1 MIPTFRGL
9 KPTAKI
15 TCSLRDLIAQPE
27 GQGGFQGLIEKLQ
40 NSVDKD
46 TGRIY
51 VSQDDVERIKDY
63 HNKYGGGGFQG
74 RLAQIFGSHID
85 FNA

>member
-1 MIPTFRGL
+1 MPFFALTPDQLEVLNI
-9 KPTAKI
+9 K
-15 TCSLRDLIAQPE
+15 PE

-40 NSVDKD
+40 NNVDKN

-51 VSQDDVERIKDY
+51 VSQDDVVRIKDY

-74 RLAQIFGSHID
+74 RLIQIFGSHID
-85 FNA
+85 FDA

>member
-1 MIPTFRGL
+1 MPFF
-9 KPTAKI
+9 
-15 TCSLRDLIAQPE
+15 DLTPDELATLNIKPE
-27 GQGGFQGLIEKLQ
+27 GQGGFQGLLEKLQ

-51 VSQDDVERIKDY
+51 VSQDDVARIKDY

-74 RLAQIFGSHID
+74 RLVHIFGSHID
-85 FNA
+85 FNN

>member
-1 MIPTFRGL
+1 MPFF
-9 KPTAKI
+9 
-15 TCSLRDLIAQPE
+15 DLMSNELEVLNIRPE

-51 VSQDDVERIKDY
+51 VSQDDVARIKDY

-74 RLAQIFGSHID
+74 RLIQIFGRHID
-85 FNA
+85 FDA

>member
-1 MIPTFRGL
+1 MPFFNL
-9 KPTAKI
+9 TAEQLEILNIK
-15 TCSLRDLIAQPE
+15 PE

-40 NSVDKD
+40 NSVDAD

-51 VSQDDVERIKDY
+51 VSQDDVARIKDY

-74 RLAQIFGSHID
+74 RLIQIFGSHFD
-85 FNA
+85 FDS

>member
-1 MIPTFRGL
+1 MPFF
-9 KPTAKI
+9 
-15 TCSLRDLIAQPE
+15 DLTPEQLDVLNIKPE

-51 VSQDDVERIKDY
+51 VSHDDVARIKDY
-63 HNKYGGGGFQG
+63 HNKYGSGGFQG
-74 RLAQIFGSHID
+74 RLIQFGQVL
-85 FNA
+85 